1 MIETIT
7 KLSRDKLDPTR
18 VHRKI
23 LRLRH
28 VELSE
33 YDRKQIRDEA
43 AERTRNG

>member
-1 MIETIT
+1 MTET
-7 KLSRDKLDPTR
+7 KMKPPREK
-18 VHRKI
+18 

-43 AERTRNG
+43 AERQRNG